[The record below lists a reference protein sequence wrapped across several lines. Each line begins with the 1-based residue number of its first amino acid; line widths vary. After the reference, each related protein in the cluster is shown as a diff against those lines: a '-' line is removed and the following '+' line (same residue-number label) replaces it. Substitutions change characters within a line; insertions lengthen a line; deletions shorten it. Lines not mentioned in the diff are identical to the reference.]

1 MAHFAQIVDGIVTRI
16 LVVSNDDITDDNGV
30 EQEYLGQTFLN
41 NLLGEELTWAQ
52 TSYNNNFRK
61 MYAGIG
67 MTYDS
72 EKDKFIHPQPQP
84 SYALDENDDWQAPSN
99 SPDDDVVCATDPTA
113 EDLESGKYKRYD
125 WDEDNQAW
133 AEIVV

>member
-1 MAHFAQIVDGIVTRI
+1 MAHFAQIVDGIVTR
-16 LVVSNDDITDDNGV
+16 VVVVGNVDIEDERGV
-30 EQEYLGQTFLN
+30 EQESLGQTFLN
-41 NLLGEELTWAQ
+41 NLLGEELTWVQ

-67 MTYDS
+67 MTYDA
-72 EKDKFIHPQPQP
+72 EKDKFIHPQPHP

-99 SPDDDVVCATDPTA
+99 RPDDDVVFATDPTA

-125 WDEDNQAW
+125 WDEDNLRW
-133 AEIVV
+133 AEII